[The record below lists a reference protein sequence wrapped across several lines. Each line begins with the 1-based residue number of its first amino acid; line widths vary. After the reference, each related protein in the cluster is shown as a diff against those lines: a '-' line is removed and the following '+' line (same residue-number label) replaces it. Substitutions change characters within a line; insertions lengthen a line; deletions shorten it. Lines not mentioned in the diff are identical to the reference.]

1 MKHDEHRELDISD
14 PSTIAQI
21 QIRFQLN
28 AKVTPTRNLTL
39 QLVPYIKYLTMQLSQ
54 DHHDIISNYSNC
66 ISQLST
72 NLKNWIDWLIPY
84 AINLLSSYGKQWN

>member
-1 MKHDEHRELDISD
+1 MQYCNPSHNKVHRTSQFATGMKHDEHRELDISD

-72 NLKNWIDWLIPY
+72 NLKN
-84 AINLLSSYGKQWN
+84 

>member
-72 NLKNWIDWLIPY
+72 NLKNWINWLITY
-84 AINLLSSYGKQWN
+84 AINLLSSYGTQLN